1 MLAPTAMIAVVVPA
15 KYRWWNMPSTP
26 PAMNTMVAN
35 STLIVADLPRTR
47 PSLTKMKLITATA
60 NTSKKPST
68 HRCTIQKR
76 Q

>member
-1 MLAPTAMIAVVVPA
+1 MIAVVVPE
-15 KYRWWNMPSTP
+15 KYRWWNMPNTP

-35 STLIVADLPRTR
+35 STAMVAVLPRTR

-60 NTSKKPST
+60 KTSKKPST